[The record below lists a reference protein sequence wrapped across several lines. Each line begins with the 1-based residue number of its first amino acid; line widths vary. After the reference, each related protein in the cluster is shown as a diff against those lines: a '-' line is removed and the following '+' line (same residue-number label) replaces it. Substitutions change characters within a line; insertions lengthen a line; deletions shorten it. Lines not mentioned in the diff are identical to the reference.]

1 MSARTIDDLAEKA
14 TAARDRLAARLDD
27 VRART
32 NPAALADEAM
42 DYAADRGRVLV
53 DKARAVATA
62 HPLAIGAGVAA
73 IGLALLTRHKLKTAR
88 IDLGDDYTDYDDSF
102 AAGPDTTDEEAPAH
116 NPLVSVL
123 LGLAAGA
130 LIGALTPDKD

>member
-1 MSARTIDDLAEKA
+1 MSARKIDELTAEV
-14 TAARDRLAARLDD
+14 TAARDRLTATLAD

-32 NPAALADEAM
+32 DPAALAHEAM
-42 DYAADRGRVLV
+42 DYAADKGRLL
-53 DKARAVATA
+53 AERAKSVAAA

-73 IGLALLTRHKLKTAR
+73 IGLALFARQKLKTAR

-102 AAGPDTTDEEAPAH
+102 ATSPETEDAPAH

-130 LIGALTPDKD
+130 LLGALSGEQD